1 MSIADTYRTMS
12 EDVRRLANETEG
24 EAKRDAYIAL
34 AELWHARSI
43 KLNSAA
49 VPAKPAH

>member
-12 EDVRRLANETEG
+12 EDVRRLANETEDG
-24 EAKRDAYIAL
+24 AARDAYLAL

-43 KLNSAA
+43 KLDSAA
-49 VPAKPAH
+49 VPEIPTH

>member
-12 EDVRRLANETEG
+12 EDVRRLANETKN

-34 AELWHARSI
+34 ADLWHARSI
-43 KLNSAA
+43 ELDSAA
-49 VPAKPAH
+49 APVKPPH